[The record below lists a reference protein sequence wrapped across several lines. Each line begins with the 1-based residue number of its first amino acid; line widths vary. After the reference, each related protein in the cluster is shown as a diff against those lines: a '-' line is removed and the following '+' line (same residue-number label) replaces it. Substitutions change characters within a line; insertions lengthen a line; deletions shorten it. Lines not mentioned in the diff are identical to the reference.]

1 MGTTLTVEG
10 MSCSGCEQ
18 SVETA
23 VSKVAGVRNVT
34 ADADAG
40 TVTVDGDADEETL
53 REAVSEAGFEARA

>member
-23 VSKVAGVRNVT
+23 LTKVPGVRNAT
-34 ADADAG
+34 ADADSG
-40 TVTVDGDADEETL
+40 TVTVDGDADAATL
-53 REAVSEAGFEARA
+53 REAVSAAGFEARP